1 MIQVTYSYKDREFL
15 QWEDSI
21 INQLAESARSLL
33 YALLE
38 PLRDLLLQ
46 ESGRININLDQQP
59 RIELLGFSRATQEQ
73 IEMML
78 RGEA

>member
-46 ESGRININLDQQP
+46 ESGRININLDHQP